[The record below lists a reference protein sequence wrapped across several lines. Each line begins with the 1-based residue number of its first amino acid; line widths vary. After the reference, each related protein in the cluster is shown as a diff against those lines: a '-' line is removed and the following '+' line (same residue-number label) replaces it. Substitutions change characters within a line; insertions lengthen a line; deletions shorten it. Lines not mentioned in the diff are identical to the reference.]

1 MHQTPEQNPPQVRF
15 ELLGIFLS
23 FSELL
28 MKRKKRAVWLSSILL
43 LLSLLI
49 IAVGIFTATRTEN
62 ISIIGYASGIILAFG
77 SFLGLLGLCLDENRK
92 QLLVAA
98 ITFLSLGIIG
108 AFFCVVVDGVFTAIN
123 IDLRPLRVGRC
134 QHYTSGQNYIY
145 ENYLATVPCQSL
157 TESCSLKVR
166 SNTCYC
172 CDLYDCANGGYLN
185 NYYEFVGVKSCQ
197 EVHFV
202 YIMIW
207 LVSVLNVSAFLLGIV
222 TTAIL
227 GSFKNMESL
236 IGPDVSIQLFN
247 IQNSRH
253 KSKEQIETQP
263 TLSPS
268 APLLLQEQGV
278 DTMQQRPSIQYM
290 SMPVAASLPSCNFN
304 HTKMDSNPPPFAPF
318 YNLLPE
324 KALGYPI

>member
-1 MHQTPEQNPPQVRF
+1 MQQSPEQNQSHVRF
-15 ELLGIFLS
+15 ELF
-23 FSELL
+23 ELL
-28 MKRKKRAVWLSSILL
+28 MKRKKRAVWLSGILL

-49 IAVGIFTATRTEN
+49 TAVGIFTETRTEN

-77 SFLGLLGLCLDENRK
+77 SFLGLLGLFLDENRK

-98 ITFLSLGIIG
+98 ITFLSFGVIG
-108 AFFCVVVDGVFTAIN
+108 AFICVVVDGVFTAIN

-134 QHYTSGQNYIY
+134 QYYTSGQNYIY
-145 ENYLATVPCQSL
+145 ENYLATVPCQSF

-172 CDLYDCANGGYLN
+172 CDLYDCANGDYLN
-185 NYYEFVGVKSCQ
+185 NYFEFVGVKSCQ
-197 EVHFV
+197 EVQSV

-207 LVSVLNVSAFLLGIV
+207 LVTVLNVSAFILGIT

-227 GSFKNMESL
+227 GNFKNMESL
-236 IGPDVSIQLFN
+236 IGPDCSIQLFN

-253 KSKEQIETQP
+253 KAKEQTKTQP
-263 TLSPS
+263 TVSPT
-268 APLLLQEQGV
+268 APLLLQEQGI
-278 DTMQQRPSIQYM
+278 DTMQQRPSVYYM
-290 SMPVAASLPSCNFN
+290 SMPVAESLPCCNLN
-304 HTKMDSNPPPFAPF
+304 HTKMDSNPPPFAPL

-324 KALGYPI
+324 NPLGYPL

>member
-1 MHQTPEQNPPQVRF
+1 MQRTPGQIRPHLGF
-15 ELLGIFLS
+15 ELF
-23 FSELL
+23 ELL
-28 MKRKKRAVWLSSILL
+28 MKRKKRAVWLSSVLL

-49 IAVGIFTATRTEN
+49 TAVGIFTATRTEN

-77 SFLGLLGLCLDENRK
+77 SFLGLLGLFLDENRK

-98 ITFLSLGIIG
+98 IIFLSFGIIG

-123 IDLRPLRVGRC
+123 IDLRPLHVGRC

-145 ENYLATVPCQSL
+145 ENYITSVPCQSL

-185 NYYEFVGVKSCQ
+185 NYFEFVGVKSCQ

-207 LVSVLNVSAFLLGIV
+207 LVTALNVSAFLLGII

-227 GSFKNMESL
+227 GSFKNMASL

-253 KSKEQIETQP
+253 KSKEQMQIQP
-263 TLSPS
+263 TLSPT

-278 DTMQQRPSIQYM
+278 DTMELRPTVQYM
-290 SMPVAASLPSCNFN
+290 SMPMAASSPCCNFN
-304 HTKMDSNPPPFAPF
+304 PTKMDSNPPAFAPL

-324 KALGYPI
+324 NPVAYPI